1 MTRLLDNWM
10 KIGIILLS
18 LYIISQITSIFLPIL
33 ASIVLT
39 FILNPVVNYF
49 CTLRVG
55 PGKWQINRSIAVFLA
70 FLCFVLVLGII
81 ATFVLFPF
89 ISEFNKFV
97 LDLPSLLEK
106 LDRITTEFGQFITAA
121 PMPARIASIV
131 EQVSANIAAILPKL
145 ASDVASSLLTFATRT
160 IELVVVPILTY
171 YFLKDW
177 QALRESFLTIFKAKS
192 RGKIGIVIDEMAF
205 VVSGY
210 IRGQFIVSIVIG
222 AMVFCGMYFLDV
234 GYPLVLG
241 LLATL
246 TESVPIIG
254 PIIGAVPAIIL
265 AYLVEP
271 ALAFKVLLFFIVI
284 HQVENNIVVPKVMG
298 HTIALHPAI
307 IIISL
312 LVGGKLFGIPGMI
325 LAVPVTALLRVL
337 LKHIWFHQ

>member
-1 MTRLLDNWM
+1 MTRLFDNWM
-10 KIGIILLS
+10 KIGIILLA
-18 LYIISQITSIFLPIL
+18 LYVISQITSIFLPII
-33 ASIVLT
+33 AAIVLT
-39 FILNPVVNYF
+39 FILNPLVNYF
-49 CTLRVG
+49 CKLQVG
-55 PGKWQINRSIAVFLA
+55 SAKWQITRSVAVLLS
-70 FLCFVLVLGII
+70 FLCFILLLGIT
-81 ATFVLFPF
+81 ATFVLLPF
-89 ISEFNKFV
+89 VNEFNKFV
-97 LDLPSLLEK
+97 LDLPSLLGK
-106 LDRITTEFGQFITAA
+106 LDRITSDLGQLITEA
-121 PMPARIASIV
+121 PIPARIATV
-131 EQVSANIAAILPKL
+131 LEQVSANIAAILPKL
-145 ASDVASSLLTFATRT
+145 ASDAASSLLTFATRT

-177 QALRESFLTIFKAKS
+177 QVLREAFLTIFKVKNRA
-192 RGKIGIVIDEMAF
+192 KIGIVIDEMA
-205 VVSGY
+205 VVISGY

-222 AMVFCGMYFLDV
+222 GIVFCGMYFLDV

-254 PIIGAVPAIIL
+254 PIIGAVPALLL

-271 ALAFKVLLFFIVI
+271 TLAFKVLLFFIVI

-337 LKHIWFHQ
+337 LNHIWFHQ

>member
-39 FILNPVVNYF
+39 FILNPLVNYF
-49 CTLRVG
+49 CKLRVG
-55 PGKWQINRSIAVFLA
+55 PGKWHINRSLAVLLA
-70 FLCFVLVLGII
+70 FLCFVLVLGIT

-106 LDRITTEFGQFITAA
+106 LDRITTEFGEFIMTA
-121 PMPARIASIV
+121 PMPARIVSMV

-145 ASDVASSLLTFATRT
+145 ASDVASSLFTFATRT

-177 QALRESFLTIFKAKS
+177 QVLRESFLTIFKQKN
-192 RGKIGIVIDEMAF
+192 RGKIGTVIDEMAL

-222 AMVFCGMYFLDV
+222 VMVFCGMYFLDV

-254 PIIGAVPAIIL
+254 PIIGAVPAILL

-298 HTIALHPAI
+298 HTIALHPAV

>member
-1 MTRLLDNWM
+1 MTRLVDNWM
-10 KIGIILLS
+10 KIGIILLA
-18 LYIISQITSIFLPIL
+18 LYIISQITSIFLPVI
-33 ASIVLT
+33 AAIVLT
-39 FILNPVVNYF
+39 FILNPLVNYF
-49 CTLRVG
+49 CKLHVG
-55 PGKWQINRSIAVFLA
+55 SGKWQITRSIAVLLA
-70 FLCFVLVLGII
+70 FLCFILLLSVT
-81 ATFVLFPF
+81 ATFVLLPF
-89 ISEFNKFV
+89 VQEFNKFV

-106 LDRITTEFGQFITAA
+106 LDRITTNFGQLITET
-121 PMPARIASIV
+121 PMPARIAAVI
-131 EQVSANIAAILPKL
+131 EQVTANITAILPKL
-145 ASDVASSLLTFATRT
+145 ASDAASSLLTFATRT

-177 QALRESFLTIFKAKS
+177 QVLRGSFLTIFKTKN
-192 RGKIGIVIDEMAF
+192 RGKIGIVIDEMAL
-205 VVSGY
+205 VISGY

-222 AMVFCGMYFLDV
+222 TMVFCGMYFLDV

-254 PIIGAVPAIIL
+254 PIIGAVPAILL
-265 AYLVEP
+265 AYLAAP
-271 ALAFKVLLFFIVI
+271 ALAFKVLLFFIVV

>member
-1 MTRLLDNWM
+1 
-10 KIGIILLS
+10 
-18 LYIISQITSIFLPIL
+18 
-33 ASIVLT
+33 
-39 FILNPVVNYF
+39 
-49 CTLRVG
+49 
-55 PGKWQINRSIAVFLA
+55 
-70 FLCFVLVLGII
+70 LGII

-106 LDRITTEFGQFITAA
+106 LDRITTDFGQFITAA
-121 PMPARIASIV
+121 PMPARIATMI

-177 QALRESFLTIFKAKS
+177 QVLRESFLTIFKAKS

-222 AMVFCGMYFLDV
+222 AMVFCGMYFLNV

-254 PIIGAVPAIIL
+254 PIIGAVPAILL

-312 LVGGKLFGIPGMI
+312 LVGGKLFGIAGMI

>member
-10 KIGIILLS
+10 KIGFVLLS
-18 LYIISQITSIFLPIL
+18 LYVISQITSIFLPIIT
-33 ASIVLT
+33 AIVLT
-39 FILNPVVNYF
+39 FILNPLVNYL
-49 CTLRVG
+49 CKLRLG
-55 PGKWQINRSIAVFLA
+55 TAKWQLSRSSAVILA
-70 FLCFVLVLGII
+70 FLFFILLLGII
-81 ATFVLFPF
+81 STFVLMPF
-89 ISEFNKFV
+89 VQEFNKFV

-106 LDRITTEFGQFITAA
+106 LDRITAELGQLIIET
-121 PMPARIASIV
+121 PMPARITAMI
-131 EQVSANIAAILPKL
+131 EQVSSNIAATLPKL
-145 ASDVASSLLTFATRT
+145 AGDAASSLITFATRT

-177 QALRESFLTIFKAKS
+177 KALRASFLTIFKTKN
-192 RGKIGIVIDEMAF
+192 RGKIGIVIDEMAL
-205 VVSGY
+205 VISGY

-271 ALAFKVLLFFIVI
+271 SLAFKVLLFFIVI
-284 HQVENNIVVPKVMG
+284 HQLENNIVVPKVMG

-337 LKHIWFHQ
+337 LKHIWFQQ